1 MRRLPVPCPYRQH
14 STTPAIIPGRKKPAD
29 AKTLL
34 HCLIA
39 ACCVAGLTAPLHADA
54 AKGAPGLTEAQI
66 REHAVIQPARPDGRY
81 MSGRGFTQYLIKHAR
96 PKLRFDPGF
105 SAARRQAWQLEVRM
119 KMRELMAFPPVVKQP
134 PPKKLAT
141 RHRDGYR
148 VEKWESYPEPGSV
161 VPFLMLVP
169 GGVDADNPAPA
180 VMCFPGSTRSKEG
193 TAGEPEL
200 HARFTK
206 PRHAEQNKMAS
217 RYARA
222 GIVSVVIDNPG
233 VAETSDLE
241 RFGMAPNYDRN
252 AFSAQLLELGRHYLG
267 LSAFQKL
274 DILRWLK
281 NQPFVDRKRI
291 ALSGHSL
298 GTEPLMVM
306 GVLDPEIA
314 AFVFNDFLSPTLQRA
329 IVATKPDERGVRPP
343 MNWIGHRVP
352 GIWRW
357 FDFPDI
363 VASLAPRPLI
373 ITEGGPTHALEKV
386 RAAYQLAG
394 AEHKL
399 TIRYYP
405 KYSDP
410 AARHAGEEIPEGLTQ
425 ADWFE
430 YANVDAPQHYFKG
443 DAAVPWLVEILKP

>member
-1 MRRLPVPCPYRQH
+1 MSEWTRLQ
-14 STTPAIIPGRKKPAD
+14 
-29 AKTLL
+29 
-34 HCLIA
+34 CLIPTRCLMA
-39 ACCVAGLTAPLHADA
+39 TLCIVGVVLPSHASPAEGDVR
-54 AKGAPGLTEAQI
+54 LTEAQMI
-66 REHAVIQPARPDGRY
+66 RENAVIRSDRPDGRY
-81 MSGRGFTQYLIKHAR
+81 MSGRGFTQYLMKHTR
-96 PKLRFDPGF
+96 PKLQFDPGF
-105 SAARRQAWQLEVRM
+105 SVAHREAWQLEVRM
-119 KMRELMAFPPVVKQP
+119 KMGELMAFPAVVEQP

-141 RHRDGYR
+141 TERDGYR

-161 VPFLMLVP
+161 VRFLMLIP
-169 GGVDADNPAPA
+169 DGVDADKPAPA

-200 HARFTK
+200 HPRFAK
-206 PRHAEQNKMAS
+206 PRHAEPNKMAN
-217 RYARA
+217 RYAQA
-222 GIVSVVIDNPG
+222 GIVSVVVDNPG

-241 RFGMAPNYDRN
+241 RLGMAPNYDRN

-281 NQPFVDRKRI
+281 NRPFVDRTRI

-314 AFVFNDFLSPTLQRA
+314 AFVFNDFLSPTLQRG
-329 IVATKPDERGVRPP
+329 IVNTKLDERGRRPP

-352 GIWRW
+352 GIWQW

-373 ITEGGPTHALEKV
+373 ITEGGPTHALDKV
-386 RAAYQLAG
+386 RASYRLVG
-394 AEHKL
+394 AEDNLAIH
-399 TIRYYP
+399 YYP

-410 AARHAGEEIPEGLTQ
+410 AARHDGEEMPEGLNRES
-425 ADWFE
+425 WFE

-443 DAAVPWLVEILKP
+443 DVAVPWLVEALKP

>member
-1 MRRLPVPCPYRQH
+1 MLIGEGMTLCSFVAVWCILGLSVPPNAGAAER
-14 STTPAIIPGRKKPAD
+14 D
-29 AKTLL
+29 A
-34 HCLIA
+34 
-39 ACCVAGLTAPLHADA
+39 
-54 AKGAPGLTEAQI
+54 GLTEAQI
-66 REHAVIQPARPDGRY
+66 EKHAVIKSDRPDGRY
-81 MSGRGFTQYLIKHAR
+81 VSGRGFTQYLMKHTQPR
-96 PKLRFDPGF
+96 LRFDLGF
-105 SAARRQAWQLEVRM
+105 SVMRWEAWQLEVRM
-119 KMRELMAFPPVVKQP
+119 KMGELMDSPPVVEQP
-134 PPKKLAT
+134 RPKKLAT
-141 RHRDGYR
+141 THKEGYR

-169 GGVDADNPAPA
+169 DGVDATNPAPA

-200 HARFTK
+200 HPRFRK
-206 PRHAEQNKMAS
+206 PRHEEPNKMGS
-217 RYARA
+217 QYARA
-222 GIVSVVIDNPG
+222 GFVSVVVDNPG

-241 RFGMAPNYDRN
+241 RLGMAPDYDRN
-252 AFSAQLLELGRHYLG
+252 AFSAQLLNLGRNYLE
-267 LSAFQKL
+267 LSVFQKM

-281 NQPFVDRKRI
+281 NQAFVDRKRI

-329 IVATKPDERGVRPP
+329 IVNTKPDSRGRRPP

-352 GIWRW
+352 GIWKW

-373 ITEGGPTHALEKV
+373 ITEGGPTHALETV
-386 RAAYQLAG
+386 RASYRLVGAQEQLAV
-394 AEHKL
+394 H
-399 TIRYYP
+399 YYP

-410 AARHAGEEIPEGLTQ
+410 SARHDGEPIPEGLNRPS
-425 ADWFE
+425 WFE
-430 YANVDAPQHYFKG
+430 YANVDAPEHHFKG
-443 DAAVPWLVEILKP
+443 HLAVPWLVRSLKP

>member
-1 MRRLPVPCPYRQH
+1 MGKWTRLRRL
-14 STTPAIIPGRKKPAD
+14 
-29 AKTLL
+29 KTARSVIAAR
-34 HCLIA
+34 CLMA
-39 ACCVAGLTAPLHADA
+39 ACCIVAAAVPSHAGPAEGD
-54 AKGAPGLTEAQI
+54 GRLNEAQI
-66 REHAVIQPARPDGRY
+66 RQHAVIKSPRPDGRY
-81 MSGRGFTQYLIKHAR
+81 MSGRGFTQYLMKHTR
-96 PKLRFDPGF
+96 PRLASDPGF
-105 SAARRQAWQLEVRM
+105 SVARREAWQLEVRM
-119 KMRELMAFPPVVKQP
+119 KMGELMAFPPVVEQP
-134 PPKKLAT
+134 PPRKLAT
-141 RHRDGYR
+141 ADRDGYR
-148 VEKWESYPEPGSV
+148 VERWESYPEPGSV

-169 GGVDADNPAPA
+169 DAVDADHPAPA

-200 HARFTK
+200 HPRFAK
-206 PRHAEQNKMAS
+206 PRHAEPNQMAN

-222 GIVSVVIDNPG
+222 GIVSVVVDNPG

-241 RFGMAPNYDRN
+241 RLGMAPNYDRN

-314 AFVFNDFLSPTLQRA
+314 AFVFNDFLSPTLQRG
-329 IVATKPDERGVRPP
+329 IVNTKPDERGRRPP

-352 GIWRW
+352 GIWQW
-357 FDFPDI
+357 FDFPDL

-373 ITEGGPTHALEKV
+373 ITEGGPTHALDKV
-386 RAAYQLAG
+386 RASYRLVAAEDHLAI
-394 AEHKL
+394 H
-399 TIRYYP
+399 YYP

-410 AARHAGEEIPEGLTQ
+410 AARRDGEEIPEGLDRP
-425 ADWFE
+425 AWFE

-443 DAAVPWLVEILKP
+443 DVAVRWLVDVLKP